1 MIIIIQDK
9 PVKKPKTPPATPEE
23 MGIKKPKS
31 E

>member
-1 MIIIIQDK
+1 MIIIIQDQ
-9 PVKKPKTPPATPEE
+9 PVKKPKLPPATPEE